1 VVVDRMPLPARIG
14 FAARVAPHL
23 VELGAE
29 PTPHFPFI
37 RTPYLHLDLL
47 GMKVLHRAMIHRLQ
61 GRYLFL
67 FVDHRSGADM
77 QHARRIANAT
87 GVHRHIDDLLL
98 DLRRLTGVAL
108 HQQKGPSTPREAHT
122 APIALLAFRRQTM
135 LDNIGPLAIRAVQH
149 LRHHRCSFSHGW
161 FSSAQTS
168 TQDNRSTALKHLRL
182 QELRL
187 GFTDRRHLL

>member
-1 VVVDRMPLPARIG
+1 
-14 FAARVAPHL
+14 
-23 VELGAE
+23 
-29 PTPHFPFI
+29 
-37 RTPYLHLDLL
+37 
-47 GMKVLHRAMIHRLQ
+47 MKVLHRAMIHRLQ

-168 TQDNRSTALKHLRL
+168 TQDNRSTALKHLPVNLPSRDGYSPASPTAAVGHGGRQKRNFL
-182 QELRL
+182 YDELN
-187 GFTDRRHLL
+187 